1 MTTETPTGPATAGAE
16 GPATAGAEGPAA
28 VLAAAP
34 APRGRWRQDAIATLY
49 REYFL
54 LTRNRTNLL
63 LAVTPSAVYLLL
75 FATSLSHLIG
85 QVHYRGRNFGYAE
98 FTVPALLLSA
108 MLSAATTAGT
118 SLFQEKLGQMELEL
132 WSYPLRRSSYVFAKL
147 AAGTALV
154 LAQTL
159 AALVVALLVFDFR
172 WPAAHWA
179 ALLCGTLLA
188 SFACN
193 GLYLLLAT
201 LFTDF
206 QRFTVTINVL
216 APVLLFAAP
225 SFYPADRMAPVLRA
239 LSWADPVTYLVGCLR
254 DSALLGFG
262 AAWPEMVVLAVL
274 AVASS
279 GLIARS
285 LLAWAARL

>member
-1 MTTETPTGPATAGAE
+1 MTTEIAPATAV
-16 GPATAGAEGPAA
+16 PPPPAA
-28 VLAAAP
+28 
-34 APRGRWRQDAIATLY
+34 RRSRWRQDALATLY
-49 REYFL
+49 REYCL

-75 FATSLSHLIG
+75 FATSLSHMVG
-85 QVHYRGRNFGYAE
+85 DVRYRGHVFGYAE
-98 FTVPALLLSA
+98 FTVPALLLSS
-108 MLSAATTAGT
+108 MLAAATTAGT
-118 SLFQEKLGQMELEL
+118 SLFQERLGQMELEL
-132 WSYPLRRSSYVFAKL
+132 WSYALRRDSYVVAKL
-147 AAGTALV
+147 AASTALV

-159 AALVVALLVFDFR
+159 AALGIAIAVFDFR
-172 WPAAHWA
+172 WPVGHWV
-179 ALLCGTLLA
+179 ALLGATVLA

-225 SFYPADRMAPVLRA
+225 SFYPVEQMDPVLRV
-239 LSWADPVTYLVGCLR
+239 LSWVDPVTYVVRCLR

-262 AAWPEMVVLAVL
+262 AAWPGMLILAGIA
-274 AVASS
+274 AVTS
-279 GLIARS
+279 GLTARS
-285 LLAWAARL
+285 LLIRAAKL